1 MKCERRSTALNW
13 PLSHHHFEAAQ
24 QWYHHFGFYFLMYKN
39 VEKTDS
45 GDDFVKASFERGEN
59 EAKDESVGILMVLL
73 DFFSSTYFP
82 LALFEIVV
90 ETLSCLQHNM
100 VHLVTY
106 LYVLR
111 SMCLLCK
118 DYRSFLVLSKSIC
131 TKSVIK
137 GMFSKNIIHFKKPVK
152 KYFKSFWYLVSSEW
166 IMLC

>member
-1 MKCERRSTALNW
+1 
-13 PLSHHHFEAAQ
+13 
-24 QWYHHFGFYFLMYKN
+24 MYKN

-100 VHLVTY
+100 VHSVTY
-106 LYVLR
+106 LYV
-111 SMCLLCK
+111 

-152 KYFKSFWYLVSSEW
+152 KCFKSFGYLVSSE
-166 IMLC
+166 